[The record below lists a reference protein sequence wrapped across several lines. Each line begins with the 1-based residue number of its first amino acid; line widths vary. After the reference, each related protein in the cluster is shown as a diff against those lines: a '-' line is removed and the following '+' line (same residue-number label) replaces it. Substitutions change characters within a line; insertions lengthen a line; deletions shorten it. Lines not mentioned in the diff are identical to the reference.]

1 MLVVEAA
8 EIVLTLELN
17 FKRDKPVM
25 KVNFTIHTYF
35 KIHDRTLLISNP
47 FSL

>member
-17 FKRDKPVM
+17 FKRDKTGDER
-25 KVNFTIHTYF
+25 KFHNTYIF
-35 KIHDRTLLISNP
+35 QNS
-47 FSL
+47 

>member
-17 FKRDKPVM
+17 FKRGKTGDEGKFH
-25 KVNFTIHTYF
+25 NTYIF
-35 KIHDRTLLISNP
+35 QNS
-47 FSL
+47 